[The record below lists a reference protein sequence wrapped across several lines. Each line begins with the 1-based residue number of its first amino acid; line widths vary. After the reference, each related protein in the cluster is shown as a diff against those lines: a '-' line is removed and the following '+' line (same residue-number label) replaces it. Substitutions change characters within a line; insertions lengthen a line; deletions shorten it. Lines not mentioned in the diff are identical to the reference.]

1 MGQRGPMT
9 GSEETAP
16 QSSGTPLHEVKTNGA
31 RYRMVRN
38 FLITLSAAKRAM
50 RFRGNLLKIDLLR
63 IAILLCAAV
72 AAPGHAQTEPYYQ
85 GKTIRIIVGFSAG
98 GLSDQWARMFSRS
111 MPKFIPGSPNII
123 VQNMPGA
130 SSVVASNF
138 VYSVAKPDGLTVGIP
153 NSSLYLTQLTG
164 RAEVKFDV
172 RKFEWIGT
180 QEKWTQMLYFRADA
194 PFKTIG
200 DVIKAKE
207 SPKCGASG
215 LSSSGYILPKVLE
228 ETVGAKFNIIVGY
241 AGGKEIDLAV
251 EKGEVV
257 CRGHDIASH
266 FGREPFNTWHAKR
279 YDRHLVQDAR
289 TRDPRLPETPT
300 IWEIM
305 NEYKTPQVSRSVA
318 ETVLTANDFGRAM
331 IAPPG
336 TRAEL
341 VRLLRTA
348 YAQALKDPE
357 LLAEAKKSNLD
368 IDYTPGEQ
376 LQKLAR
382 EVMNQSP
389 EVVEKVKKLLAE

>member
-1 MGQRGPMT
+1 MFNKSLFM
-9 GSEETAP
+9 
-16 QSSGTPLHEVKTNGA
+16 
-31 RYRMVRN
+31 
-38 FLITLSAAKRAM
+38 LSAAKRAM
-50 RFRGNLLKIDLLR
+50 PFRGKRLR
-63 IAILLCAAV
+63 IGLPWVSLLLCGAV

-85 GKTIRIIVGFSAG
+85 GKSIRIIVGFSAG
-98 GLSDQWARMFSRS
+98 GLSDQWARMFARS

-123 VQNMPGA
+123 VQDMPGA

-138 VYSVAKPDGLTVGIP
+138 VYGVAKPDGLTVGIP

-164 RAEVKFDV
+164 RPEVKFDV

-207 SPKCGASG
+207 PPRCGASG
-215 LSSSGYILPKVLE
+215 FSSSGYILPKVLE
-228 ETVGAKFNIIVGY
+228 ETVGAKFNVIVGY

-251 EKGEVV
+251 ESGEVV

-266 FGREPFNTWHAKR
+266 FGREPFNAWHAKR

-289 TRDPRLPETPT
+289 RRDPRLPETPT

-318 ETVLTANDFGRAM
+318 QTVLTANDFGRAM

-341 VRLLRTA
+341 VKLLRAA

-357 LLAEAKKSNLD
+357 LLAEVKKSNLD

-382 EVMNQSP
+382 DVMDQSP
-389 EVVEKVKKLLAE
+389 EVVEKVKKILAE

>member
-1 MGQRGPMT
+1 MF
-9 GSEETAP
+9 
-16 QSSGTPLHEVKTNGA
+16 KT
-31 RYRMVRN
+31 
-38 FLITLSAAKRAM
+38 FLFTLSAAKRAI
-50 RFRGNLLKIDLLR
+50 RFRGNLSKIDLLR
-63 IAILLCAAV
+63 VSLLLCGAV
-72 AAPGHAQTEPYYQ
+72 AAPAHAQTEPYYQ

-153 NSSLYLTQLTG
+153 NSSLYLAQLIG

-207 SPKCGASG
+207 PPKCGASG
-215 LSSSGYILPKVLE
+215 YSSSGYILPKVPE

-251 EKGEVV
+251 ERGEVV

-318 ETVLTANDFGRAM
+318 ETVLAANDFGRAM
-331 IAPPG
+331 IAPPA

-341 VRLLRTA
+341 VKLLRAA

-357 LLAEAKKSNLD
+357 LLAEVKKSNLD

-382 EVMNQSP
+382 EVMDQSP
-389 EVVEKVKKLLAE
+389 EVVEKVKKILAE

>member
-1 MGQRGPMT
+1 MF
-9 GSEETAP
+9 
-16 QSSGTPLHEVKTNGA
+16 KK
-31 RYRMVRN
+31 

-50 RFRGNLLKIDLLR
+50 PFRGNLLKIDLLR
-63 IAILLCAAV
+63 VSILLCGAV
-72 AAPGHAQTEPYYQ
+72 TAPGHAQTEPYYQ

-98 GLSDQWARMFSRS
+98 GLSDQWARMFARS

-138 VYSVAKPDGLTVGIP
+138 VYSVAKPDGLTLGIP
-153 NSSLYLTQLTG
+153 NSSLSLAQLIG
-164 RAEVKFDV
+164 GAEVKFDV

-228 ETVGAKFNIIVGY
+228 ETVGARFNIIVGY

>member
-1 MGQRGPMT
+1 MF
-9 GSEETAP
+9 
-16 QSSGTPLHEVKTNGA
+16 KK
-31 RYRMVRN
+31 
-38 FLITLSAAKRAM
+38 FLFTLSAAKRAM
-50 RFRGNLLKIDLLR
+50 PYRGNLLKIDLLR
-63 IAILLCAAV
+63 VSILLCGAV

-138 VYSVAKPDGLTVGIP
+138 VYSVAKPDGLTLGIP
-153 NSSLYLTQLTG
+153 NSSLYLAQLIG

-207 SPKCGASG
+207 PPKCGASG
-215 LSSSGYILPKVLE
+215 FSSSGYILPKVLE

-341 VRLLRTA
+341 VKLLRAA

-357 LLAEAKKSNLD
+357 LLAEVKKSNLD

-382 EVMNQSP
+382 EVMDQSP
-389 EVVEKVKKLLAE
+389 EVVEKVKKNSRRVTARKQGK